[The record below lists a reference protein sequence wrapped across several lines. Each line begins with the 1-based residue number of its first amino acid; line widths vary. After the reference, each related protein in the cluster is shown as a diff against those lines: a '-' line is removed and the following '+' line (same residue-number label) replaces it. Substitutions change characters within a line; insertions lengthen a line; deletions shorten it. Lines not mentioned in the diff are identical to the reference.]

1 MWVNANVAAAV
12 QILQGQTSKHF
23 YSSSYWTE
31 RTDRAIDII
40 LRNPDSSKHP
50 SHLVRN
56 ALSDARKVIHRR
68 RQVCSIIEVR
78 KQDKDEQLEQ
88 SIEAIPDSSINSIEA
103 VFAIKDW
110 FERARLKD
118 KDRAVLS
125 ILLEGGE
132 AEDVAKYLNLPIKQ
146 ARVCI
151 SRARKSALTLWK
163 EDIHV

>member
-1 MWVNANVAAAV
+1 MINAHVADAV
-12 QILQGQTSKHF
+12 QILQRRNRQYF
-23 YSSSYWTE
+23 YSSSYCTE

-40 LRNPDSSKHP
+40 LRSPDSSKPP
-50 SHLVRN
+50 SHIVRN

-68 RQVCSIIEVR
+68 RQVCSIIEAP

>member
-1 MWVNANVAAAV
+1 MINENVAAAV
-12 QILQGQTSKHF
+12 QILQGLNRQYF

-31 RTDRAIDII
+31 RIDRAIDSI
-40 LRNPDSSKHP
+40 LRSPDNSKPP

-56 ALSDARKVIHRR
+56 ALSDARKVIYRR
-68 RQVCSIIEVR
+68 RQICSVIEVR
-78 KQDKDEQLEQ
+78 KQDKDAQLDQ
-88 SIEAIPDSSINSIEA
+88 SIEAIPDLSINSMEV
-103 VFAIKDW
+103 VFAIQNW

-125 ILLEGGE
+125 ILIEGGE
-132 AEDVAKYLNLPIKQ
+132 AEDVAKYLNLPVKQ

-163 EDIHV
+163 KDIHV

>member
-1 MWVNANVAAAV
+1 MINENVAAAV
-12 QILQGQTSKHF
+12 QILQGRNRQYL
-23 YSSSYWTE
+23 YSSSYWAE
-31 RTDRAIDII
+31 RADRAIDII

-50 SHLVRN
+50 SHLIRN

-68 RQVCSIIEVR
+68 RQICSVIEAR

-132 AEDVAKYLNLPIKQ
+132 AEDVAKYLNLSVKQ

>member
-1 MWVNANVAAAV
+1 MINAHVADAV
-12 QILQGQTSKHF
+12 QILQRRNRQYF
-23 YSSSYWTE
+23 YSSSYWSE

-40 LRNPDSSKHP
+40 LRSPDSSKPP
-50 SHLVRN
+50 SHIVRN

-68 RQVCSIIEVR
+68 RQVCSIIEAP

-132 AEDVAKYLNLPIKQ
+132 AEDVAKYLNLSIKQ

>member
-1 MWVNANVAAAV
+1 MINENVAAAV
-12 QILQGQTSKHF
+12 QILQGLNRQYF

-31 RTDRAIDII
+31 RIDRAIDST
-40 LRNPDSSKHP
+40 LRSPNNSKPP

-68 RQVCSIIEVR
+68 RQICSVIEAR
-78 KQDKDEQLEQ
+78 KQDKDTQLDQ
-88 SIEAIPDSSINSIEA
+88 SIEAISDLSINSMEA
-103 VFAIKDW
+103 VFAIQNW

-125 ILLEGGE
+125 ILIEGGE

-151 SRARKSALTLWK
+151 SRARKSALALWK

>member
-1 MWVNANVAAAV
+1 MINANVAAAV
-12 QILQGQTSKHF
+12 QILQGQNSKHF

-31 RTDRAIDII
+31 RTDRAIDSI
-40 LRNPDSSKHP
+40 LRTPDNSKPP

-68 RQVCSIIEVR
+68 KQICSVIEVR
-78 KQDKDEQLEQ
+78 KQDKDAQIDQ

-103 VFAIKDW
+103 VFALKDW

-125 ILLEGGE
+125 ILLKGGE
-132 AEDVAKYLNLPIKQ
+132 AEDVANYLNLPVKQ

-151 SRARKSALTLWK
+151 SRARKSALILWK

>member
-1 MWVNANVAAAV
+1 MINAHVADAV
-12 QILQGQTSKHF
+12 QILQRRNRQYF

-40 LRNPDSSKHP
+40 LRSPDSSKPP
-50 SHLVRN
+50 SHIVRN

-68 RQVCSIIEVR
+68 RQVCSIIEAP

-132 AEDVAKYLNLPIKQ
+132 AEDVAKYLNLSIKQ

-151 SRARKSALTLWK
+151 SRARKSALALWK